1 MAGNN
6 YLNNIRNTINKLNEF
21 DENRIFRSSLGT
33 QSIDELKEEFNNLKA
48 KTFLLLNTAE
58 SEAVSSTTFLNINR
72 VLDVIYGI
80 FNNINN
86 IDDRTFVIQR
96 AKNLTDL
103 KRGFDSFKEKWQ
115 PIGWMF
121 ETNTSNSTDEEFQ
134 KAQQINAE
142 LQKELA
148 NVRTLANSLEQQ
160 AEEYKTRYS
169 NINVNVE
176 LETQIYV
183 FKTQAEQNKKES
195 VKWFYGIIGSAVVL
209 FITLIVIYCTSG
221 LAAGFFFDYTFYN
234 KVCETCGEH
243 VLWVDMLKHIFFKL
257 LILSVE
263 IYVLTFCVKNYNAC
277 MHNKTN
283 NEHRHNSFS
292 AALHFY
298 NTTTGEKRDEI
309 LIKVADAIFTYQK
322 SGYYGKDSEPAN
334 PSLIQSVVDK
344 VAGKG

>member
-1 MAGNN
+1 MTKRSN
-6 YLNNIRNTINKLNEF
+6 LNRIRELIYKLEEFKREEILRGFLGTESLDVLYGEF
-21 DENRIFRSSLGT
+21 DDLLNKSSVLVEDKQEVSAITIEEIQSVLIEIVRIFERIKGLPNSLFVEKRTDNLNVLLRQFDTFRSL
-33 QSIDELKEEFNNLKA
+33 
-48 KTFLLLNTAE
+48 
-58 SEAVSSTTFLNINR
+58 
-72 VLDVIYGI
+72 
-80 FNNINN
+80 
-86 IDDRTFVIQR
+86 
-96 AKNLTDL
+96 
-103 KRGFDSFKEKWQ
+103 WQ

-121 ETNTSNSTDEEFQ
+121 ETNTRNSTDEEFQ

-183 FKTQAEQNKKES
+183 FKTQAAKNEKES
-195 VKWFYGIIGSAVVL
+195 VKWFWGIIGSSAIL

-221 LAAGFFFDYTFYN
+221 LPAGFSFDYTFYN
-234 KVCETCGEH
+234 NVCETCGEH

-298 NTTTGEKRDEI
+298 NTTTGDKRDEI